1 MPRSSTELPSLTVSS
16 RVPAGRLSV
25 TVTSAWFVEPSYLS
39 NVTCEGLTALS
50 EELLTTMPM
59 AALVP
64 SSKLSSAV

>member
-25 TVTSAWFVEPSYLS
+25 TVTSAWFAEPSYLS

-50 EELLTTMPM
+50 EELLTMPM

-64 SSKLSSAV
+64 SSKLSFAV